1 MDLRLVVGGLIARNP
16 VLSTLLANY
25 AARLEED
32 RFGYG
37 AATSPSFIVPTW
49 SVDRFS
55 HVPAGSRLLT
65 VEAHTSST
73 DPRRHENL
81 DTILRVVHMVLTD
94 DHAGAAII
102 ARRLATPA
110 DLVASDL
117 GTVVRV
123 GMWDIAPVP
132 SAGAEAA
139 QRRLLPWPDCST
151 SVITTGALAPRTVSM
166 N

>member
-25 AARLEED
+25 ADRLDED
-32 RFGYG
+32 RFGCG

-81 DTILRVVHMVLTD
+81 DTILRVLHVVLTD
-94 DHAGAAII
+94 DHADASII

-117 GTVVRV
+117 DTVVRV

-132 SAGAEAA
+132 SCGPEAA

-151 SVITTGALAPRTVSM
+151 SVITSGALAPGTISM